1 MENPVPIR
9 TGPETVTFSG
19 FPPFY
24 EDESIWSG
32 CARYVE
38 RMGLTSTRGFM
49 RELFGAGGEAWATD
63 LPVGMSWL
71 HKALPSGYPE
81 TVDGLIDS
89 HTAYLYYAPFLP
101 GERVTRLR
109 EVITLGGK
117 KFRQLLA
124 CRRTSL
130 TLPERL
136 RYCPSCAAEERC
148 QFGEC
153 YWHRLHQLPGVEVCP
168 THEVWLES
176 TRVFAWCVGDER
188 PLMTA
193 ERVVPQGAPRMVS
206 ERDPERHTLLWMARE
221 SAWLLTHSC
230 PSKGCESFPRA
241 YRHLLAE
248 RGWGTYRKRLAW
260 APFWKAFVTSCP
272 LSLLTRLE
280 GHSKSLSSGNGI
292 RALLR
297 YPNRATPPLFHLL
310 LIRFLGL
317 TAEEFLQLPP
327 DIEGFGTGPWPCLN
341 PVAPHVNERAVVHS
355 DVRIRRQDGRPIGTF
370 FCGCGFVYRRVGP
383 DWGPLAQYS
392 YHSVEQYGLYWEWT
406 LRTRWRDP
414 RLTREALAEQ
424 LGVSRVTLWEQ
435 AIRLGLLPNTTTTR
449 EATRWTRLPRVEQK
463 ELQQKRTRWQQLAQ
477 RRRRTVTQ
485 ERLYRR
491 VYAWLFRWDGAW
503 LRAHQ
508 NGCREKGWTREW
520 APRLAWTSRDR
531 QLAEAIARTATQLRA
546 DEGKP
551 IWISRHRLVTASGHA
566 RWIFPYLD
574 RLPKTRQAIQLAV
587 ESRPEF
593 QTRRAAWQME
603 HSKSVHGV
611 CGRSIGSKSIEPVPR
626 IREQA
631 VSGGQQSLFE
641 AGGRGRSQ
649 EPNFRAV
656 ET

>member
-1 MENPVPIR
+1 MENPVPVR
-9 TGPETVTFSG
+9 AEPEAVTFSG
-19 FPPFY
+19 FPPLY

-32 CARYVE
+32 CARYAE
-38 RMGLTSTRGFM
+38 RMGLTSTGGFM
-49 RELFGAGGEAWATD
+49 RELFGVGGKAWATD

-71 HKALPSGYPE
+71 QKALPSGYPE
-81 TVDGLIDS
+81 TADGLINR
-89 HTAYLYYAPFLP
+89 HTAYRYYAPFLP
-101 GERVTRLR
+101 GDRGGRLR
-109 EVITLGGK
+109 EVIETGGK

-124 CRRTSL
+124 CRRISL
-130 TLPERL
+130 NLPEYL
-136 RYCPSCAAEERC
+136 RYCPSCAAEERLRL
-148 QFGEC
+148 GEC
-153 YWHRLHQLPGVEVCP
+153 YWHCLHQLPGVEVCP

-317 TAEEFLQLPP
+317 TVEEFLQLRP

-341 PVAPHVNERAVVHS
+341 PVAPHVNERAVIQC

-370 FCGCGFVYRRVGP
+370 SCGCGFVYQRVGP

-392 YHSVEQYGLYWEWT
+392 YHRVVTYGLFWEWT
-406 LRTRWRDP
+406 LRTRWRD
-414 RLTREALAEQ
+414 RRVTREILAEQ

-435 AIRLGLLPNTTTTR
+435 AVRQGIIGPTR
-449 EATRWTRLPRVEQK
+449 SPREGTRWNRVSSVQPKDREQK
-463 ELQQKRTRWQQLAQ
+463 RLQWQQLAQ
-477 RRRRTVTQ
+477 RRPRTLAQ
-485 ERLYRR
+485 ERRR
-491 VYAWLFRWDGAW
+491 QRLYAWLFRWDGAW
-503 LRAHQ
+503 LQAHQ
-508 NGCREKGWTREW
+508 RRLREPGGDRDW
-520 APRLAWTSRDR
+520 APRLDWSARDR
-531 QLAEAIARTATQLRA
+531 QMAEAITRTQALLNAHQC
-546 DEGKP
+546 P
-551 IWISRHRLVTASGHA
+551 PQWISRRRLITHSGHA
-566 RWIFPYLD
+566 RWIAPHLE
-574 RLPKTRQAIQLAV
+574 RLPQTRQAIQLAA
-587 ESRPEF
+587 ETRQAF
-593 QTRRAAWQME
+593 QLRRAAWRE
-603 HSKSVHGV
+603 RRGREAGVLEFEPCARCHS
-611 CGRSIGSKSIEPVPR
+611 VPS
-626 IREQA
+626 A
-631 VSGGQQSLFE
+631 CGQQELFDAE
-641 AGGRGRSQ
+641 GG
-649 EPNFRAV
+649 EW
-656 ET
+656 